1 MTGNKH
7 KLVAELDSVLSKVRV
22 TCVGYMGKSN
32 FGRTIIGFYCGSIRL
47 SIGIFR
53 QILVGVSI
61 IGLKK
66 HVNRCMG
73 YTESMVICKLGFIL
87 GQLD

>member
-1 MTGNKH
+1 MT
-7 KLVAELDSVLSKVRV
+7 ELNSVLSKVRV

-32 FGRTIIGFYCGSIRL
+32 CGRNTIGLYCG

-53 QILVGVSI
+53 QILVEASI

-66 HVNRCMG
+66 NM
-73 YTESMVICKLGFIL
+73 
-87 GQLD
+87 

>member
-1 MTGNKH
+1 MTVQKY
-7 KLVAELDSVLSKVRV
+7 KLMTELNSVLSKLRV

-32 FGRTIIGFYCGSIRL
+32 CGRNTIGLYCG

-53 QILVGVSI
+53 QILVEASI

-66 HVNRCMG
+66 NM
-73 YTESMVICKLGFIL
+73 
-87 GQLD
+87 

>member
-1 MTGNKH
+1 MTVKKY
-7 KLVAELDSVLSKVRV
+7 KLVTELNSVLSKVRV

-32 FGRTIIGFYCGSIRL
+32 CGRNRIGLYCG

-53 QILVGVSI
+53 QILVEVSI

-73 YTESMVICKLGFIL
+73 YTESMAKCKLGFIL